1 MDIRIDGKSLLSE
14 FLVNTRRNQIKLDLR
29 ECTIKELRE
38 ALKDFPDDL
47 KIDVYG
53 SGNTGL
59 VEGVE
64 LEIIKYENL
73 DSVEIYLN
81 IEAESGYH

>member
-1 MDIRIDGKSLLSE
+1 MML
-14 FLVNTRRNQIKLDLR
+14 FKLDLR

-38 ALKDFPDDL
+38 ALKDLPDDL

-53 SGNTGL
+53 LGNTGL